1 MRTDVRGQYRF
12 NGLAPGL
19 YRILST
25 FEYEKPE
32 PDEME
37 ASGARALTLSESTD
51 TAQDLDL
58 YAP

>member
-1 MRTDVRGQYRF
+1 
-12 NGLAPGL
+12 L

-25 FEYEKPE
+25 FEYEKP
-32 PDEME
+32 DADTMG
-37 ASGARALTLSESTD
+37 AAGARDLTLAEATD